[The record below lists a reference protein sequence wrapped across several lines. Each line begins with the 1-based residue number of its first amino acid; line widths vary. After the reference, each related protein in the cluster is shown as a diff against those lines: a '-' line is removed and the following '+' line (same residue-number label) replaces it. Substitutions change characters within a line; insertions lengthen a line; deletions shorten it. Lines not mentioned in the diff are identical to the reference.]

1 MIQNNKVDHIHSPLL
16 TTVKTGQR
24 LSQSFSE
31 KRITLLTEYKVI
43 ENIPSHDKDSLY
55 VKEGLPKPLTS
66 LPANYPETPRY
77 TSKPLL

>member
-1 MIQNNKVDHIHSPLL
+1 ML

-43 ENIPSHDKDSLY
+43 ENIPSHDKDSLC

>member
-16 TTVKTGQR
+16 TTVKTGQG

-31 KRITLLTEYKVI
+31 KTITLLTEYKVI
-43 ENIPSHDKDSLY
+43 GNIPSHGKDSLY

-66 LPANYPETPRY
+66 PPANYPETPRY

>member
-16 TTVKTGQR
+16 TTVKTGQG

-66 LPANYPETPRY
+66 LPANCPESPRY